1 MAKKDITVPE
11 IGEKITSG
19 TVVGVMVKKGDK
31 VRAEDPIIEFETDKA
46 VVEIPAPE
54 DGTISEVLVEEG
66 QDVDVGAVIARLET
80 EGGADADDEAEEP
93 SKKETE
99 AKDDKAGEEQQE
111 AGEEDEAEQDESSE
125 EDVKKAEK
133 DQPEEAEETEET
145 EDAKDKKPSERMPKK
160 GAVPGT
166 QEGISARKSLA
177 PASPTVRRLA
187 RELGADIN
195 DIEGTGPEGR
205 ITPDDVKAHVK
216 QVVSGKKRS
225 APMDATRD
233 LPDFSKWGQTER
245 EDMTNVRRITAE
257 GMARAWSTVA
267 HVTQFDKADI
277 TFIEAFRKKYN
288 PLVEKEGGKL
298 TVTAVLLKVIASALQ
313 KYPRFNATV
322 DMENEQIIYKKYCH
336 IGMAVDTD
344 RGLLVPV
351 IRDVDKKGIKQLAIE
366 LVDISEKARSK
377 KIAPEDMEGGTFT
390 ISNQGGI
397 GGTDF
402 TPIVYW
408 PQVAILGVSRASVE
422 PRYIDGEFQP
432 RTILPLSLSYD
443 HRANDGADAARFL
456 RWVVEALESPFLLQ
470 FD

>member
-66 QDVDVGAVIARLET
+66 QDVEVGAVIARLET
-80 EGGADADDEAEEP
+80 EGGAEADDEAEEP
-93 SKKETE
+93 SRKETE

-125 EDVKKAEK
+125 KDVKKAEK
-133 DQPEEAEETEET
+133 DQPEEAEETEEPQ
-145 EDAKDKKPSERMPKK
+145 DARDKEPSERMPKK
-160 GAVPGT
+160 EAVPGT
-166 QEGISARKSLA
+166 QEGVSARKSLA

-225 APMDATRD
+225 SPKGAAHD
-233 LPDFSKWGQTER
+233 LPDFSKWGETER

-277 TFIEAFRKKYN
+277 TSIEAFRKKYN

-351 IRDVDKKGIKQLAIE
+351 IRDVDKKGLFELARE
-366 LVDISEKARSK
+366 LMTLSTKARDGK
-377 KIAPEDMEGGTFT
+377 LLPADMQGGVFS
-390 ISNQGGI
+390 ISSLGGI
-397 GGTDF
+397 GGTAF
-402 TPIVYW
+402 TPIVNA
-408 PQVAILGVSRASVE
+408 PEVAILGVSRTEMKPVWNGE
-422 PRYIDGEFQP
+422 TFVPRL
-432 RTILPLSLSYD
+432 ILPLSLSYD
-443 HRANDGADAARFL
+443 HRVVDGADGVRFTT
-456 RWVVEALESPFLLQ
+456 LLVSLLG
-470 FD
+470 DIRRLLL